1 MRCVPLAAIGIAA
14 GVLMAAAVHAQ
25 VPGGMPGMPVQRLAP
40 SQGQGADIGTPGAP
54 MARMGRGGGMPQG
67 SAPSRRSYGGMGG
80 VPGRMSSQ
88 QFRSSNYAGQARNLG
103 GVRSAAGIVSGAT
116 QGAVSVPA
124 NPR

>member
-1 MRCVPLAAIGIAA
+1 MPLAAIGIAA

-25 VPGGMPGMPVQRLAP
+25 GPGGMPGMPAQRLSP
-40 SQGQGADIGTPGAP
+40 SPGQGAGIGTPGAP
-54 MARMGRGGGMPQG
+54 MARMGRGSGMPQG
-67 SAPSRRSYGGMGG
+67 SAPSRRSYGGMAG

-88 QFRSSNYAGQARNLG
+88 QFRSSTYANQARNLG
-103 GVRSAAGIVSGAT
+103 GMRSAAGIVSGAT